1 MAHRLIPLTPPLFFH
16 FTLPLKNEKCLTF
29 STKVEIVFMT
39 HFLFSVQEM
48 PLYLPLHQ
56 EASPDL
62 SLMEHLPLSY
72 QLQVGRQS
80 TKQTVS

>member
-1 MAHRLIPLTPPLFFH
+1 
-16 FTLPLKNEKCLTF
+16 
-29 STKVEIVFMT
+29 
-39 HFLFSVQEM
+39 M

-80 TKQTVS
+80 TKDTVSWDPQEDTSPDLSVMEHLPLTYQLQVGSHYTIYIK

>member
-1 MAHRLIPLTPPLFFH
+1 
-16 FTLPLKNEKCLTF
+16 
-29 STKVEIVFMT
+29 
-39 HFLFSVQEM
+39 M

-80 TKQTVS
+80 TTDTVSWDAQETSTDLSLKEHQPLSYQLQVGRQLTK